1 MIYTID
7 ANIGAG
13 KTTIL
18 EKLHKEYKY
27 LIDLEPVEQ
36 WKPYLKNMY
45 ENNTGYNDFQVKVWS
60 DRAWIQKKNENNLFI
75 ERSSY
80 FTRHTFIE
88 SLYDTKKLTNKEYEN
103 LNIMYDRTENM
114 WTPDK
119 YIYIQVKP
127 DTCYN
132 RIGLR
137 NRESEIFINLTY
149 LRDLHKRHEET
160 YKKAKNEGKDII
172 CINGDR
178 PVEQVVKDIIQNI
191 Q

>member
-75 ERSSY
+75 
-80 FTRHTFIE
+80 
-88 SLYDTKKLTNKEYEN
+88 
-103 LNIMYDRTENM
+103 
-114 WTPDK
+114 
-119 YIYIQVKP
+119 
-127 DTCYN
+127 
-132 RIGLR
+132 
-137 NRESEIFINLTY
+137 
-149 LRDLHKRHEET
+149 
-160 YKKAKNEGKDII
+160 
-172 CINGDR
+172 
-178 PVEQVVKDIIQNI
+178 
-191 Q
+191 